1 MRRRHVIA
9 DTQWMLASWMLG
21 CAIARRT
28 GSVTWERMS
37 VPFLFAGVQG
47 TSWAIS
53 RSFAAGES
61 SFTTS
66 KRNGIHIRGEHG
78 PKRKC
83 RGKSAGEIGQQGE
96 KAGVCQPV
104 GFHLDLTPLLSFLKC
119 VLCLHVCLCTTCMLG
134 SCKGQKS
141 VSDTL

>member
-1 MRRRHVIA
+1 MIA

-53 RSFAAGES
+53 RSVAAGES
-61 SFTTS
+61 SEVS
-66 KRNGIHIRGEHG
+66 MDRRENAEESQLEKLDSRERRQG
-78 PKRKC
+78 
-83 RGKSAGEIGQQGE
+83 SAS
-96 KAGVCQPV
+96 P
-104 GFHLDLTPLLSFLKC
+104 
-119 VLCLHVCLCTTCMLG
+119 
-134 SCKGQKS
+134 
-141 VSDTL
+141 